1 MLKIEIK
8 TGGAAYRNE
17 DGELDR
23 SAYELRRNLKEIEE
37 KLEYGYQA
45 GYIMDINGNKVGNW
59 TLEDQQE
66 IVIYS
71 ERQGDIMA
79 KMRVMVV
86 KYGYAVIEAE
96 TENEAIEKA
105 ENMSDGEFDWSDPD
119 DTQVVDDDVD
129 FE

>member
-8 TGGAAYRNE
+8 TGGAAYRDE

-37 KLEYGYQA
+37 KLEYGYRA

-66 IVIYS
+66 IVIF
-71 ERQGDIMA
+71 
-79 KMRVMVV
+79 
-86 KYGYAVIEAE
+86 
-96 TENEAIEKA
+96 TLCFL
-105 ENMSDGEFDWSDPD
+105 MSR
-119 DTQVVDDDVD
+119 
-129 FE
+129 